1 MPKQKNRSIY
11 TLLYWVISEVKRGRE
26 TEIERERQLYL
37 GYIITTRRGALCH
50 FISVS
55 LLI

>member
-37 GYIITTRRGALCH
+37 GYIITPRRGALCH